1 MFEYIRII
9 LPFERLELINS
20 KEKLFEILD
29 PNEREY
35 LKNHNKDLE
44 IEEGF
49 LTFKDGYV
57 RKADMIENW
66 KSILGKIAKLE
77 KKTFELLFY
86 YDNEDEVYGY
96 KAYPDAQ
103 VKLIAPVRSEI

>member
-9 LPFERLELINS
+9 LPFERLEIIDS

-29 PNEREY
+29 RNEREY
-35 LKNHNKDLE
+35 LENYYKDLE

-57 RKADMIENW
+57 RKDDNIENW

-96 KAYPDAQ
+96 KAYPNTE
-103 VKLIAPVRSEI
+103 VKLIAPVWSEI